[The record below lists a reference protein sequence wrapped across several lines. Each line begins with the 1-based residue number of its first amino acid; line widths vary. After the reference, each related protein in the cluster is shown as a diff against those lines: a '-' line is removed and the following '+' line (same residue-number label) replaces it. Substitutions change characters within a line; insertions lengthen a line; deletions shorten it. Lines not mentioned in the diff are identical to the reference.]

1 MHKFVRIGVKPLTKT
16 AITPNQITTLRLIS
30 GLGAALL
37 FSIGQES
44 YTIVGSGIFILS
56 LLLDRADGI
65 LARLTGKTS
74 KYGHKYDLIADT
86 ISNAMSFVGIGAGL
100 RHGQLDDLAIILGFV
115 AGLSVATVFFL
126 VIRIEAL
133 QGDRSAEI
141 KSTAGFDP
149 DDGMLIVPVALLLGF
164 GNELI
169 ISAAIGAPIFGIF
182 FFMKF
187 RYLLRT

>member
-1 MHKFVRIGVKPLTKT
+1 LHKFVRIGVKPLTKT

-37 FSIGQES
+37 FSIGQEG
-44 YTIVGSGIFILS
+44 YTIVGSGIFILA

-74 KYGHKYDLIADT
+74 KFGHKYDLIADT

>member
-74 KYGHKYDLIADT
+74 KFGHKYDLIADT

>member
-37 FSIGQES
+37 FSIGQEG

-100 RHGQLDDLAIILGFV
+100 RHSQLDDLAIILGFV

>member
-1 MHKFVRIGVKPLTKT
+1 
-16 AITPNQITTLRLIS
+16 
-30 GLGAALL
+30 
-37 FSIGQES
+37 
-44 YTIVGSGIFILS
+44 
-56 LLLDRADGI
+56 
-65 LARLTGKTS
+65 
-74 KYGHKYDLIADT
+74 
-86 ISNAMSFVGIGAGL
+86 MSFVGIGAGL

-149 DDGMLIVPVALLLGF
+149 DDGMLIVPVALLFGF

>member
-37 FSIGQES
+37 FSIGQEG

-74 KYGHKYDLIADT
+74 KFGHIYRRTK
-86 ISNAMSFVGIGAGL
+86 
-100 RHGQLDDLAIILGFV
+100 
-115 AGLSVATVFFL
+115 VF
-126 VIRIEAL
+126 
-133 QGDRSAEI
+133 
-141 KSTAGFDP
+141 
-149 DDGMLIVPVALLLGF
+149 
-164 GNELI
+164 
-169 ISAAIGAPIFGIF
+169 
-182 FFMKF
+182 
-187 RYLLRT
+187 

>member
-74 KYGHKYDLIADT
+74 KFGHKYDLIADT
-86 ISNAMSFVGIGAGL
+86 ISNAISFVGIGAGL

>member
-65 LARLTGKTS
+65 LARLTRKTS
-74 KYGHKYDLIADT
+74 KFGHKYDLIADT
-86 ISNAMSFVGIGAGL
+86 ISNAMSFVGIAAGL

>member
-37 FSIGQES
+37 FSIGQEG

-74 KYGHKYDLIADT
+74 KFGHKYDLIADT

>member
-37 FSIGQES
+37 FSIGQEG

-74 KYGHKYDLIADT
+74 KFGHKYDLIADT
-86 ISNAMSFVGIGAGL
+86 ISNAISFVGIGAGL

-149 DDGMLIVPVALLLGF
+149 DDGMLIVPVALLFGF

>member
-37 FSIGQES
+37 FSIGQEG
-44 YTIVGSGIFILS
+44 YTIVGSGIFILA

-74 KYGHKYDLIADT
+74 KFGHKYDLIADT
-86 ISNAMSFVGIGAGL
+86 ISNAISFVGIGAGL

-149 DDGMLIVPVALLLGF
+149 DDGMLIVPVALLFGF

>member
-65 LARLTGKTS
+65 LARLTRKTS
-74 KYGHKYDLIADT
+74 KFGHKYDLIADT

>member
-37 FSIGQES
+37 FSIGQEG

-74 KYGHKYDLIADT
+74 KFGHKYDLIADT

-100 RHGQLDDLAIILGFV
+100 RHSQLDDLAIILGFV

>member
-37 FSIGQES
+37 FSIGQEG

-74 KYGHKYDLIADT
+74 KFGHKYDLIADT

-149 DDGMLIVPVALLLGF
+149 DDGMLIVPVALLFGF

>member
-1 MHKFVRIGVKPLTKT
+1 MHKFVRIGVKPLAKT

-37 FSIGQES
+37 FSIGQEG

-74 KYGHKYDLIADT
+74 KFGHKYDLIADT

>member
-37 FSIGQES
+37 FSIGQEG

-74 KYGHKYDLIADT
+74 KFGHKYDLIADT
-86 ISNAMSFVGIGAGL
+86 ISNAISFVGIGAGL

>member
-37 FSIGQES
+37 FSIGQEG

-100 RHGQLDDLAIILGFV
+100 RHGQLEDLAIILGFV